1 VRRHTAIDTLT
12 QKMLI
17 SGCQLPLKPILFGM
31 IVTRL
36 FRRQELGRENGEHDR
51 LKHDLASQTHVRI
64 NLPSSADD
72 ALVEP

>member
-1 VRRHTAIDTLT
+1 MPVDVFISMMVRRHTAIDTLT

-36 FRRQELGRENGEHDR
+36 FRRQELDVKMANMI
-51 LKHDLASQTHVRI
+51 A
-64 NLPSSADD
+64 
-72 ALVEP
+72 